1 MITVFC
7 VLMSKVYMTAE
18 LSQNF
23 AVATVANESSIED
36 KSAAKRVQPT
46 THNSGGA
53 ATVCN
58 LSAVN
63 KGWELL
69 VSSAC

>member
-1 MITVFC
+1 
-7 VLMSKVYMTAE
+7 MSKVYMTAE

-23 AVATVANESSIED
+23 AVATVATVANESSIED
-36 KSAAKRVQPT
+36 KIAAKRVQPT
-46 THNSGGA
+46 THNSDGA
-53 ATVCN
+53 AIVCN